1 MAMAITKQITTGD
14 YDGKNFVW
22 DFEIGDFV
30 CSFAHGHKHI
40 RFGFTFVLVALQ

>member
-1 MAMAITKQITTGD
+1 MATAITKQTITGD

-30 CSFAHGHKHI
+30 CSFAHCHKYI
-40 RFGFTFVLVALQ
+40 RFGFTFVLVSL